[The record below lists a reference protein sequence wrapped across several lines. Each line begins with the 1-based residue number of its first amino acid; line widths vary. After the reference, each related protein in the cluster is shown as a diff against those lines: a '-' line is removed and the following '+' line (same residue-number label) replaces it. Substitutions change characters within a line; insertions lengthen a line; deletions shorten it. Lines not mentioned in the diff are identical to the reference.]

1 MVVGPAATSHWV
13 LWREIHRPA
22 FVGANGNLFPLTM
35 SDDLVSTFLAVAGT
49 DDAAVAK
56 QYLDLTNNDLEYAVT
71 LYMESHPPSIANA
84 TSNQESDEQIAQR
97 LQQEAYGTNG
107 DDVREADANVHR
119 HETLVDS
126 FDGFMPPPMS
136 RPTDIFGSGRIGVFN
151 QRFEDE
157 ADEYLDRDDAMS
169 EDEDWEDDDDDR
181 IIVVDSDDDDDEQNT
196 RPVSRRRRRRSDRLT
211 ELTSTQRRLATLF
224 RPPFDLMSRVDLDSA
239 KKQGRTEKKW
249 ILINIQ
255 DPAEFT
261 CQVLNRDF
269 WSNQRIKTVV
279 KEHFI
284 FLQYQ
289 KDSPNGQNYQ
299 SFYTVSELPHI
310 SILDP
315 LTGERVRTW
324 PDGQV
329 PKVDDWIDEVDDFLA
344 KFSLD
349 QNSKNPTVQH
359 EVKFDPD
366 ALSEEQQI
374 EFALKQSMQEN
385 QGSSKD
391 NAIDLDELEQIESVQ
406 DSVQDPFLQI
416 QPQDHEEP
424 LENFTR
430 IQIRFPNGKRLVHKF
445 GKEELVSTIYLYLK
459 HILQSEG
466 EVYGLA
472 PGETFRLSNLS
483 NRSKS
488 LIDYADDTVVGAGLL
503 NASILLEK
511 D

>member
-84 TSNQESDEQIAQR
+84 TSNQESDEKIAQR

-157 ADEYLDRDDAMS
+157 ADEYLDRCDAMS
-169 EDEDWEDDDDDR
+169 EDEDWEDDDDNE

-211 ELTSTQRRLATLF
+211 ELMSTQRRLATLF

-269 WSNQRIKTVV
+269 WSNLRIKTVV

-289 KDSPNGQNYQ
+289 KDSPNGQNFQ

-391 NAIDLDELEQIESVQ
+391 NAIDLDELEQIEFAQ

-416 QPQDHEEP
+416 QSQDHEEP

>member
-84 TSNQESDEQIAQR
+84 TSNQESDEKIAQR

-107 DDVREADANVHR
+107 DEVREADANVHR

-157 ADEYLDRDDAMS
+157 ADEYLDRCDAMS
-169 EDEDWEDDDDDR
+169 EDEDWEDDDDNE

-224 RPPFDLMSRVDLDSA
+224 SPPFDLMSRVDLDSA

-269 WSNQRIKTVV
+269 WSNLRIKTVV

-289 KDSPNGQNYQ
+289 KDSPNGQNFQ

-391 NAIDLDELEQIESVQ
+391 NAIDLDELEQIEFAQ
-406 DSVQDPFLQI
+406 DSVQDPFFQI

>member
-56 QYLDLTNNDLEYAVT
+56 QNLDLTDNDLEYAGT

-84 TSNQESDEQIAQR
+84 TSNQESDEKIAQR

-107 DDVREADANVHR
+107 DEVREADANVHR

-157 ADEYLDRDDAMS
+157 ADEYLDRCDAMS
-169 EDEDWEDDDDDR
+169 EDEDWEDDDDNE

-269 WSNQRIKTVV
+269 WSNLRIKTVV

-289 KDSPNGQNYQ
+289 KDSPNGQNFQ

-310 SILDP
+310 S
-315 LTGERVRTW
+315 
-324 PDGQV
+324 
-329 PKVDDWIDEVDDFLA
+329 
-344 KFSLD
+344 
-349 QNSKNPTVQH
+349 
-359 EVKFDPD
+359 
-366 ALSEEQQI
+366 
-374 EFALKQSMQEN
+374 
-385 QGSSKD
+385 
-391 NAIDLDELEQIESVQ
+391 
-406 DSVQDPFLQI
+406 
-416 QPQDHEEP
+416 
-424 LENFTR
+424 
-430 IQIRFPNGKRLVHKF
+430 
-445 GKEELVSTIYLYLK
+445 
-459 HILQSEG
+459 
-466 EVYGLA
+466 
-472 PGETFRLSNLS
+472 
-483 NRSKS
+483 
-488 LIDYADDTVVGAGLL
+488 
-503 NASILLEK
+503 
-511 D
+511 